1 MIDKNLSANAASH
14 WLLGA
19 GDLAKELHAAFFNQ
33 AIRLNGAFDDALPSW
48 LNDKGVA
55 YAGKMVDV
63 SHQQGAFYFGLASP
77 VFKRKFHQFLL
88 NNPSALW
95 PNLIHPTASFYDA
108 NSIHLSNG
116 VIVSAGCRLTCDI
129 HLDFGVFLNLACTV
143 GHDVHIGAYSSIM
156 PGVNISGRVQMG
168 EGVFVG
174 SGATILQGIQVGTG
188 AVIGAGAV
196 VTRDVKAGQT
206 VVGVPAKPL

>member
-1 MIDKNLSANAASH
+1 MIDSKSSSIAAAH

-33 AIRLNGAFDDALPSW
+33 SLQLNGAFDDVVQPW
-48 LNDKGVA
+48 LQEKGVP
-55 YAGKMVDV
+55 YAGRIEEIPHHKG
-63 SHQQGAFYFGLASP
+63 SFYLGLGSP
-77 VFKRKFHQFLL
+77 QFKERFHQLL
-88 NNPSALW
+88 VNHSAAHW

-156 PGVNISGRVQMG
+156 PGVNISGRVQIG
-168 EGVFVG
+168 KGVFIG
-174 SGATILQGIQVGTG
+174 SGATILQGIQVGDG
-188 AVIGAGAV
+188 AIIGAGAV